1 MQKEEQRRKNVL
13 NRIPSIWIEDI
24 WRKKLSKATYLCL
37 EGESRHLHLLQTGAP
52 SRLSTWPVTQLCSGC
67 SHSDGRQLQ
76 LNISTCT
83 QGQRQTSDEA
93 YAALWTKQEGPGSAP
108 VPQENLTDC
117 NDVPPA
123 LPQSL
128 CPRWWGK
135 KVMGEEDWAQPPVPT
150 ELITVGKARTGSVQQ
165 EPELGP
171 LQSRRCANR
180 NAPEEPACYRPISQP
195 EPRSHSGLL
204 FEL

>member
-1 MQKEEQRRKNVL
+1 MTKRRKKKTK
-13 NRIPSIWIEDI
+13 E
-24 WRKKLSKATYLCL
+24 RKKSKKEMIKNPFHRDRGHLARKPLKSYLF
-37 EGESRHLHLLQTGAP
+37 EHGA
-52 SRLSTWPVTQLCSGC
+52 
-67 SHSDGRQLQ
+67 
-76 LNISTCT
+76 
-83 QGQRQTSDEA
+83 
-93 YAALWTKQEGPGSAP
+93 QEPHP
-108 VPQENLTDC
+108 R
-117 NDVPPA
+117 
-123 LPQSL
+123 

-180 NAPEEPACYRPISQP
+180 YAPEEPACYRPISQP
-195 EPRSHSGLL
+195 EPRSHSGLP